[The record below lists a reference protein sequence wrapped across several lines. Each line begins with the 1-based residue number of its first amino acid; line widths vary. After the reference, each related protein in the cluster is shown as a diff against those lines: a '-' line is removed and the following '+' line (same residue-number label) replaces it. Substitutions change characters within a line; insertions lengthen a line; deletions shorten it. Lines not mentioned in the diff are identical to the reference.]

1 MTSVMLVEDD
11 QIMMGLLR
19 TLFEIEGFE
28 VISLAA
34 GEDISE
40 SIRRDNP
47 DIILLDVHLKDGCGK
62 EISGF
67 DLLGQIRQDPELKDA
82 KIIMSSGMDFRDKSD
97 QEGADGFVL
106 KPYMPDDL
114 INLIKQTIA
123 VSSQHP

>member
-1 MTSVMLVEDD
+1 MLVEDD
-11 QIMMGLLR
+11 QIMMKLLR

-40 SIRRDNP
+40 SIRRNHP
-47 DIILLDVHLKDGCGK
+47 DIILLDVHLKDNRGN

-67 DLLGQIRQDPELKDA
+67 DLLGQIRQDPGLKDT
-82 KIIMSSGMDFRDKSD
+82 KILMSSGIDFRDKSA
-97 QEGADGFVL
+97 QEGADGFIL
-106 KPYMPDDL
+106 KPYMPNDL
-114 INLIKQTIA
+114 INLIKQTVA